1 MTGFGS
7 PCGACKFLRRKCVRG
22 CVFAPHFCHEQGA
35 ARFAAIHKVFGASNA
50 SKLLMHL
57 PVGDRSEAAL
67 TISFEAQARL
77 QDPIYGC
84 VAHIFA
90 LQRQVSSPEL
100 IEIRQELTCNG
111 RLGRILFLKA
121 DAYSFLIL
129 QVVNLQAQLFSLKA
143 QSAQAFAHG
152 SLSQEDRL
160 NHHHHLLL
168 LDQLQLDREAR
179 MRHALVSDSPLST
192 ERTMYHGDGLLDSS
206 SPLLPSPHGVPH
218 SYVGVDD
225 GIFFG
230 TGEDTENALVTQT
243 VGRNPD
249 MEDLRSVA
257 FAHLRHE

>member
-22 CVFAPHFCHEQGA
+22 CVFAPHFCNEQGA

-57 PVGDRSEAAL
+57 PVSDRSEAAV
-67 TISFEAQARL
+67 TISYEAQARL

-90 LQRQVSSPEL
+90 LQRQV
-100 IEIRQELTCNG
+100 
-111 RLGRILFLKA
+111 
-121 DAYSFLIL
+121 
-129 QVVNLQAQLFSLKA
+129 VNLQAQLVSLKA
-143 QSAQAFAHG
+143 QSAQAFADG
-152 SLSQEDRL
+152 SLSQEDSL
-160 NHHHHLLL
+160 NHQL

-192 ERTMYHGDGLLDSS
+192 ERTMYHDNGLLDSS
-206 SPLLPSPHGVPH
+206 SSLLPSPHGVPH
-218 SYVGVDD
+218 SYMGVDD

-230 TGEDTENALVTQT
+230 TDEDMENALVTQT
-243 VGRNPD
+243 VGRSSADHN

-257 FAHLRHE
+257 FAHLRHV

>member
-90 LQRQVSSPEL
+90 LQRQV
-100 IEIRQELTCNG
+100 
-111 RLGRILFLKA
+111 
-121 DAYSFLIL
+121 
-129 QVVNLQAQLFSLKA
+129 VNLQAQLFSLKA

-160 NHHHHLLL
+160 NHHHHHHLLL

>member
-90 LQRQVSSPEL
+90 LQR
-100 IEIRQELTCNG
+100 
-111 RLGRILFLKA
+111 
-121 DAYSFLIL
+121 